1 MGAAWTLA
9 LRDLRGGLH
18 GLRLLFLCLLLG
30 IATLAAI
37 GSLSSALLAGIGE
50 RGQSLLGGDIELRLT
65 HRTATGDE
73 RAAFT
78 RLGRVSESARMNA
91 MVTRRDGVK
100 AALGEL
106 KAVDGGYPLYGTFDL
121 QGGGD
126 LQQALAD
133 HGVVMDPLLA
143 ERLGVTTGDG
153 VRIGAQAFTLRGLIA
168 LEPDRAGQGFELG
181 PSVIIS
187 QRDLAATGLVSPGSL
202 VRYHY
207 RIVYPGDTQPAIDGL
222 NAAFPDAG
230 WQVNDRRNGAP
241 GLSSFIEDLTQFMTL
256 VGLTALMVAGV
267 GVGNGVSAYLETKVR
282 TIATLKSLGA
292 DSRLIF
298 QVYLLQVLLVAAA
311 AIALGLAIG
320 TVAPFGI
327 VAVIGDAL
335 PVPPRMGVYPLP
347 LAVAAMQGLMIA
359 LVFALWPLAQA
370 RVTPAARLFRARV
383 EADRQ
388 GGRMIPALIVLLA
401 LAVVALAVLTAADRE
416 LALGFAGAAF
426 GVLLL
431 LRGVGWLAIRLAR
444 AAPRPANPTLRMAV
458 ANLHR
463 PGAATAQVVMALG
476 LGLTLFATLAV
487 VEANMRAQ
495 VDRTLPRTAPDFFFI
510 DIPKT
515 DIDRFKA
522 EIQATPDLKSFE
534 VVPSLRGPITRVNG
548 VPSRDVKAPPE
559 AAWALRGDRGLTY
572 TATLPEGNTV
582 VSGAWWPADYSGPPE
597 ISLDDRVAKGLGLK
611 IGDTLTV
618 SVLGVEVT
626 ARIAN
631 TRMIDWESLGFN
643 FVMLFAPGT
652 LESAPHTYMATVD
665 VPPAQE
671 PAVFARIARAFPS
684 VATVR
689 MSSVFSQ
696 LGALLTQIGTAVR
709 GMASVTLLSG
719 MLVLIGAVVAGRQA
733 RSYDSVI
740 LKVLGATRRQVLAV
754 MVCEYALLGL
764 ATALVAMTLGLAGG
778 WFVTTQIL
786 EFEWQLPLGLLA
798 ATVALGT
805 VATIGF
811 GLAGAWSVLSARP
824 NAALRSGSGSF

>member
-30 IATLAAI
+30 IATLAGI

-65 HRTATGDE
+65 HRVATPDE
-73 RAAFT
+73 RAALA
-78 RLGRVSESARMNA
+78 RLGRVSETARMNA
-91 MVTRRDGVK
+91 MVASPDGAK
-100 AALGEL
+100 ASLGEM
-106 KAVDGGYPLYGTFDL
+106 KAVDEGYPLYGSFDL
-121 QGGGD
+121 QGGSD
-126 LQQALAD
+126 LQASLRNQ
-133 HGVVMDPLLA
+133 GVVMDPLLA
-143 ERLGVTTGDG
+143 ERLGVKSGDT
-153 VRIGAQAFTLRGLIA
+153 VRIGAQRFTLRGVIA
-168 LEPDRAGQGFELG
+168 YEPDRAGQGFELG
-181 PSVIIS
+181 PSVLIS
-187 QRDLAATGLVSPGSL
+187 KRDLAATGLVSPGSL

-207 RIVYPGDTQPAIDGL
+207 RIVYPGDPQPAIDRL

-230 WQVNDRRNGAP
+230 WQINDRRNGAP
-241 GLSSFIEDLTQFMTL
+241 GLSTFIEDLTQFMTL

-267 GVGNGVSAYLETKVR
+267 GVGNGVSAYLDTKVR

-292 DSRLIF
+292 DSGLIF
-298 QVYLLQVLLVAAA
+298 RVYLLQVLLVAMAA
-311 AIALGLAIG
+311 TVLGLVLGA
-320 TVAPFGI
+320 VAPFGI
-327 VAVIGDAL
+327 VSVIGDAL
-335 PVPPRMGVYPLP
+335 PVPPRMGLYPTP
-347 LAVAAMQGLMIA
+347 LLVAALQGLMIA

-383 EADRQ
+383 ETDRQ
-388 GGRMIPALIVLLA
+388 VGKAIPALIALLA
-401 LAVVALAVLTAADRE
+401 LAVVALAVLSAADRL

-431 LRGVGWLAIRLAR
+431 LRVIGWGAIRLAR
-444 AAPRPANPTLRMAV
+444 AVPRPANPTFRMAI

-463 PGAATAQVVMALG
+463 PGAATPQVVMALG

-510 DIPKT
+510 DIPKA
-515 DIDRFKA
+515 DIDRFTA
-522 EIQATPDLKSFE
+522 QIQAIPGLKAVD
-534 VVPSLRGPITRVNG
+534 VVPSLRGPITKVNG
-548 VPSRDVKAPPE
+548 VPARDVKAPPE

-572 TATLPEGNTV
+572 TATLPEGNKV
-582 VSGAWWPADYSGPPE
+582 VSGAWWPADYRGPPA
-597 ISLDDRVAKGLGLK
+597 ISLDDRIAKGLGLK
-611 IGDTLTV
+611 VGDTLTV

-626 ARIAN
+626 AQIAN
-631 TRMIDWESLGFN
+631 TRLVDWEALGFN

-671 PAVFARIARAFPS
+671 ASVFREIARDFPS

-689 MSSVFSQ
+689 MSSVFTQ
-696 LGALLTQIGTAVR
+696 LGGLLTQIGAAVR
-709 GMASVTLLSG
+709 GMASVTLMSG
-719 MLVLIGAVVAGRQA
+719 ILVLVGAVVAGRQA

-740 LKVLGATRRQVLAV
+740 LKVLGATRRQVLSIL
-754 MVCEYALLGL
+754 VCEYALLGL
-764 ATALVAMTLGLAGG
+764 ATALVAMVLGLAGG
-778 WFVTTQIL
+778 WFVTTEIL
-786 EFEWQLPLGLLA
+786 DFKWQLPLGLLV
-798 ATVALGT
+798 ATVTIGT
-805 VATIGF
+805 LATIGF

-824 NAALRSGSGSF
+824 NAALRSA

>member
-1 MGAAWTLA
+1 MRAAWTLA

-30 IATLAAI
+30 IATLAGI
-37 GSLSSALLAGIGE
+37 GSLSSALLAGIGG

-65 HRTATGDE
+65 HRTATPDE
-73 RAAFT
+73 RAAFA

-91 MVTRRDGVK
+91 MVARPDGEK
-100 AALGEL
+100 ASLGEL
-106 KAVDGGYPLYGTFDL
+106 KAVDSGYPLYGTFDL
-121 QGGGD
+121 QGSGD
-126 LQQALAD
+126 LQQALD
-133 HGVVMDPLLA
+133 GHGVVMDPLLA
-143 ERLGVTTGDG
+143 ERIGVKTGDR
-153 VRIGAQAFTLRGLIA
+153 VRIGAQSFTLRGLIA
-168 LEPDRAGQGFELG
+168 FEPDRAGQGFELG
-181 PSVIIS
+181 PSVIIR
-187 QRDLAATGLVSPGSL
+187 QQDLAATGLVSPGSL

-207 RIVYPGDTQPAIDGL
+207 RIVYADDPQPAIDRL

-267 GVGNGVSAYLETKVR
+267 GVGNGVAAYLETKVR

-311 AIALGLAIG
+311 AISLGLMIG
-320 TVAPFGI
+320 MVAPFGI

-347 LAVAAMQGLMIA
+347 LLVAALQGLMIA

-383 EADRQ
+383 ETDRRV
-388 GGRMIPALIVLLA
+388 GRTIPALIALLA

-416 LALGFAGAAF
+416 LALGFAGAAC

-444 AAPRPANPTLRMAV
+444 ATPRPANPTLRMAL

-522 EIQATPDLKSFE
+522 AIQAIPDLKSFE

-548 VPSRDVKAPPE
+548 VPARDVKAPPE

-572 TATLPEGNTV
+572 TASLPEGNKI
-582 VSGAWWPADYSGPPE
+582 VSGQWWPANYNGPPE
-597 ISLDDRVAKGLGLK
+597 ISLDDRVATGLGLK
-611 IGDTLTV
+611 VGDTLSV
-618 SVLGVEVT
+618 SVLGVELT

-652 LESAPHTYMATVD
+652 LEGAPHTYMATVD

-671 PAVFARIARAFPS
+671 SVVFARIAREFPS

-719 MLVLIGAVVAGRQA
+719 ILVLVGAVVAGRQA

-764 ATALVAMTLGLAGG
+764 ATALVAMALGLAGG

-786 EFEWQLPLGLLA
+786 EFDWRLPLGLLA

-824 NAALRSGSGSF
+824 NAALRAA